1 MTLYTQQMNF
11 IPNSS
16 SIQLCWGSD
25 LSSNES
31 FHFTSESFLHGSA
44 NHQLIVTPTGLRPL
58 LRDLICVKDYL
69 NVSAMGVA
77 LEKEKAWHCPMVP
90 DWVDVVTLNCTN
102 ASTCIE
108 DCQLHVKGELDN
120 YLIIA
125 GSTAIVL
132 SILVYLI
139 RELVQVRALKQR

>member
-1 MTLYTQQMNF
+1 
-11 IPNSS
+11 
-16 SIQLCWGSD
+16 
-25 LSSNES
+25 
-31 FHFTSESFLHGSA
+31 
-44 NHQLIVTPTGLRPL
+44 
-58 LRDLICVKDYL
+58 
-69 NVSAMGVA
+69 MGVA

-132 SILVYLI
+132 SILIYLI

>member
-1 MTLYTQQMNF
+1 MNF

-16 SIQLCWGSD
+16 AIRLCWGSD

-44 NHQLIVTPTGLRPL
+44 KHQLIVMPTGLRPL

-125 GSTAIVL
+125 GTVSYTHL
-132 SILVYLI
+132 
-139 RELVQVRALKQR
+139 RAHETV